1 MLPSFKFRNKEKL
14 TVIDGSRVIKSGLI
28 RIKGKFNNFVNFT
41 DIQRLPNTVKFF
53 QFLNFLSDNSPG
65 LLGCLTNRG
74 ELIIYTAPDLRL
86 VARLNCI
93 GRDNAIAKLSAIISR
108 NGQGFYLQT
117 PSELQ
122 RFCITNEGFISSNCV
137 VEVDEMYRQSSV
149 KVEAEVSTDGY

>member
-1 MLPSFKFRNKEKL
+1 MIFKFL
-14 TVIDGSRVIKSGLI
+14 
-28 RIKGKFNNFVNFT
+28 
-41 DIQRLPNTVKFF
+41 
-53 QFLNFLSDNSPG
+53 LSDNSPG

-93 GRDNAIAKLSAIISR
+93 GRDNAMARLSTIISR

-122 RFCITNEGFISSNCV
+122 RFCITKEGYISSNCV
-137 VEVDEMYRQSSV
+137 VEIDEIYRQIPV
-149 KVEAEVSTDGY
+149 KAEAEESSDGYLIFSFYL